1 MMMKADAMS
10 SSYESE
16 RTGEAWHLLRKVF
29 LLLLVVTA
37 TALGLVLLYRQK
49 TGVPPVLFNLLADAS
64 LGLLVGFTARL
75 ALRDRHMLIQGLAS
89 AAVTIIGLAILG
101 YFTGWTSGI
110 GPFQVGFV
118 GVHWL
123 DAQHIHL
130 SLPLE
135 FRGTGMDLLD
145 LVHVAIAMDLSWI
158 ALRVWKQSPQASSRP
173 ALPAPRPHRPARARS
188 TYTPAVAAVPA
199 AKVPGPAPVRAPA
212 SSGSGLRSRI
222 KRHRGERL
230 ASRPTA
236 TIHGLRAKAKRS
248 NLRQSHPVVRL
259 AVHEEHRCPYCLEPV
274 KRNDPRGTVE
284 CQICHTLHHK
294 DCWDITGNC
303 QVPHLTTL

>member
-1 MMMKADAMS
+1 MMMKADAMGA
-10 SSYESE
+10 YEPE

-37 TALGLVLLYRQK
+37 TALGLVLVYRQK
-49 TGVPPVLFNLLADAS
+49 TGVPLVLVNSRADAS
-64 LGLLVGFTARL
+64 LGLFVGCTARV

-89 AAVTIIGLAILG
+89 AAVTIVGLGILG

-110 GPFQVGFV
+110 GPFQVGLV
-118 GVHWL
+118 PVHWL

-130 SLPLE
+130 NLPLE

-145 LVHVAIAMDLSWI
+145 LVHVAIAIDLSWI
-158 ALRVWKQSPQASSRP
+158 ALRVWKQSPQVTSRP
-173 ALPAPRPHRPARARS
+173 AMPSPRRPHPARARS
-188 TYTPAVAAVPA
+188 TYTPAVAAVPVSKA
-199 AKVPGPAPVRAPA
+199 PAPAPVRAPA
-212 SSGSGLRSRI
+212 SSSSSGLRSRI

-236 TIHGLRAKAKRS
+236 TIHGLRAKARRG
-248 NLRQSHPVVRL
+248 NLRQSHPVVHL